1 MPELSKQDIKEVFTE
16 TLEPFAKAVQED
28 FQGLK
33 ADIQE
38 VKQGLKADIQEV
50 KQGLKADIQEVRI
63 ELQAVKTDVQEIK
76 RNSSE
81 LFTKLDKF
89 ISLYEKQ
96 EQELLILG
104 AQMRRLEER
113 VAKLETNQ

>member
-28 FQGLK
+28 F
-33 ADIQE
+33 
-38 VKQGLKADIQEV
+38 
-50 KQGLKADIQEVRI
+50 QGLKADIQEVRI

-113 VAKLETNQ
+113 VAKLETKQ